1 MIGKDHIFKQILMN
15 EELYSTSRV
24 GALPI
29 DIENTVIGGN
39 VNCLLS
45 ALQEYLHPYN
55 NTSLRVIMRLADILM
70 DRNYCKTYDINESED
85 VIDCLMTHQERIYKK
100 KKVME
105 QDYWIDL
112 PLNFF

>member
-55 NTSLRVIMRLADILM
+55 NTSLRVII
-70 DRNYCKTYDINESED
+70 
-85 VIDCLMTHQERIYKK
+85 
-100 KKVME
+100 
-105 QDYWIDL
+105 
-112 PLNFF
+112 